1 MTVPTSP
8 LVYGDDDYQEVYQL
22 WLDHGQPDLLEYMT
36 GGWLRRAIWPTV
48 GDATPTFVLICSS
61 PDYHV
66 HMTRHSSW
74 RRRNTLPRSSV

>member
-8 LVYGDDDYQEVYQL
+8 LVYGDDGYSEVHQR
-22 WLDHGQPDLLEYMT
+22 WLDRGQPDLLEHLS
-36 GGWLRRAIWPTV
+36 GGWLRKAIWPTT
-48 GDATPTFVLICSS
+48 GATTPTFVLICSS

-74 RRRNTLPRSSV
+74 RRRTSLPRSSV